1 MEEVN
6 MKKFLTGLFLILSA
20 FSFSEN
26 VIRKISVTGNS
37 EREVAPD
44 TAKISFQIQVKNQN
58 LNNATKE
65 LKEKIEKFKSGLKS
79 KKIELTNFET
89 ISFYSNKQKDYENS
103 YIEDEQLVYEDFKGK
118 KKIDKSETKKK
129 PASYTVQMKVTI
141 KNTDF
146 EKLSKL
152 IDFAGNDSLKNLKKS
167 ETENNSYYFVLNDS
181 DVSLNNALNKTLN
194 KFSSIKSKLNSSG
207 ISENNIIFDDYKVVE
222 NQSVQNGNPKDVF
235 VVTESFTVTTKNLK
249 NLNDIISLA
258 DDNSINISGSIY
270 FDISDKDKIASEM
283 YNEAFNQAK
292 SKAVSI
298 LKSSNMTLSSPLV
311 VSEDIA
317 FQQKM
322 IDRIDSEWGVAA
334 EYAAEPVAMKSG
346 SQSGMAIAKKGRDRR
361 IDYIPKPIKL
371 SQNISVLYEIK

>member
-1 MEEVN
+1 

-58 LNNATKE
+58 LNSATKE

-129 PASYTVQMKVTI
+129 PASYTVQMKVII

-207 ISENNIIFDDYKVVE
+207 ISENNIIFDDYKVIE

-322 IDRIDSEWGVAA
+322 IDRIDSEWGVTA

>member
-1 MEEVN
+1 

-129 PASYTVQMKVTI
+129 PESYTVQMKVTI

-207 ISENNIIFDDYKVVE
+207 ISENNIIFDDYKVIE

-334 EYAAEPVAMKSG
+334 EYAAEPVAMKSD

>member
-1 MEEVN
+1 
-6 MKKFLTGLFLILSA
+6 MKKFLTGLFLILSV

-26 VIRKISVTGNS
+26 IIRKISVTGNS

-58 LNNATKE
+58 LNSATKE

-103 YIEDEQLVYEDFKGK
+103 YIEDEQLVYDDFKGK

-207 ISENNIIFDDYKVVE
+207 ISENNIIFDDYKVIE

>member
-1 MEEVN
+1 

-129 PASYTVQMKVTI
+129 PASYTVQMKVII

-207 ISENNIIFDDYKVVE
+207 ISENNIIFDDYKVIE

-258 DDNSINISGSIY
+258 DDNSINTSGSIY

-334 EYAAEPVAMKSG
+334 EYAAEPVDMKSG

>member
-1 MEEVN
+1 
-6 MKKFLTGLFLILSA
+6 MKKFLTGLFLILSV

-26 VIRKISVTGNS
+26 IIRKISVTGNS

-58 LNNATKE
+58 LNSATKE

-89 ISFYSNKQKDYENS
+89 ISFYSNKQTDYDNR
-103 YIEDEQLVYEDFKGK
+103 YIEDEQLVYDDFKGK

-207 ISENNIIFDDYKVVE
+207 ISENNIIFDDYKVIE

>member
-1 MEEVN
+1 

-129 PASYTVQMKVTI
+129 PASYTVQMRVTI
-141 KNTDF
+141 KNTNF

-152 IDFAGNDSLKNLKKS
+152 IDFTGNDSMKNLKKS

-207 ISENNIIFDDYKVVE
+207 ISENNIIFDDYKVIE

-371 SQNISVLYEIK
+371 FQNISVLYEIK

>member
-1 MEEVN
+1 

-129 PASYTVQMKVTI
+129 PASYTVQMKVII

-207 ISENNIIFDDYKVVE
+207 ISENNIIFDDYKVIE

>member
-1 MEEVN
+1 

-118 KKIDKSETKKK
+118 KKIDKSEAKKK

-207 ISENNIIFDDYKVVE
+207 ISENNIIFDDYKVIE
-222 NQSVQNGNPKDVF
+222 NQSVQNRNPKDVF

>member
-1 MEEVN
+1 

-207 ISENNIIFDDYKVVE
+207 ISENNIIFDDYKVIE

-235 VVTESFTVTTKNLK
+235 IVTESFTVTTKNLK

-322 IDRIDSEWGVAA
+322 IDRIDSEWGVAT

>member
-1 MEEVN
+1 

-207 ISENNIIFDDYKVVE
+207 ISENNIIFDDYKVIE

>member
-1 MEEVN
+1 

-129 PASYTVQMKVTI
+129 PASYTVQMRVTI

-207 ISENNIIFDDYKVVE
+207 ISENNIIFDDYKVIE

>member
-1 MEEVN
+1 

-44 TAKISFQIQVKNQN
+44 TAKIFFQIQVKNQN
-58 LNNATKE
+58 LNSATKE

-207 ISENNIIFDDYKVVE
+207 ISENNIIFDDYKVIE
-222 NQSVQNGNPKDVF
+222 NQSIQNGNPKDVF

>member
-6 MKKFLTGLFLILSA
+6 MKKFLTGLFLILSV

-129 PASYTVQMKVTI
+129 PASYTVQMRVTI

-146 EKLSKL
+146 GKLSKL

-207 ISENNIIFDDYKVVE
+207 ISENNIIFDDYKVIE

>member
-1 MEEVN
+1 

-129 PASYTVQMKVTI
+129 PESYTVQMKVTI

-207 ISENNIIFDDYKVVE
+207 ISENNIIFDDYKVIE

-258 DDNSINISGSIY
+258 DDNSININGSIY

>member
-1 MEEVN
+1 
-6 MKKFLTGLFLILSA
+6 MKKFLTGLFLILSV

-65 LKEKIEKFKSGLKS
+65 LKEKIEKFNSGLKS

-129 PASYTVQMKVTI
+129 PASYTVQMRVTI

-146 EKLSKL
+146 GKLSKL

-207 ISENNIIFDDYKVVE
+207 ISENNIIFDDYKVIE

>member
-44 TAKISFQIQVKNQN
+44 TAKIFFQIQVKNQN
-58 LNNATKE
+58 LNSATKE

-207 ISENNIIFDDYKVVE
+207 ISENNIIFDDYKVIE
-222 NQSVQNGNPKDVF
+222 NQSIQNGNPKDVF

>member
-1 MEEVN
+1 

-167 ETENNSYYFVLNDS
+167 ETENNSYYFILNDS

-207 ISENNIIFDDYKVVE
+207 ISENNIIFDDYKVIE

>member
-1 MEEVN
+1 

-167 ETENNSYYFVLNDS
+167 EIENNSYYFVLNDS

-207 ISENNIIFDDYKVVE
+207 ISENNIIFDDYKVIE

-235 VVTESFTVTTKNLK
+235 VVTESFTVTTKNLE

>member
-1 MEEVN
+1 

-58 LNNATKE
+58 LNSATKE
-65 LKEKIEKFKSGLKS
+65 LKEKIEKFKLGLKS

-207 ISENNIIFDDYKVVE
+207 ISENNIIFDDYKVIE

>member
-1 MEEVN
+1 MRQHSMIMQTLRKHLLIQKREWIQIILFTD
-6 MKKFLTGLFLILSA
+6 KF
-20 FSFSEN
+20 N
-26 VIRKISVTGNS
+26 
-37 EREVAPD
+37 
-44 TAKISFQIQVKNQN
+44 
-58 LNNATKE
+58 
-65 LKEKIEKFKSGLKS
+65 
-79 KKIELTNFET
+79 
-89 ISFYSNKQKDYENS
+89 
-103 YIEDEQLVYEDFKGK
+103 
-118 KKIDKSETKKK
+118 
-129 PASYTVQMKVTI
+129 
-141 KNTDF
+141 
-146 EKLSKL
+146 
-152 IDFAGNDSLKNLKKS
+152 SLKNLKKS

-207 ISENNIIFDDYKVVE
+207 ISENNIIFDDYKVIE

-317 FQQKM
+317 FQ
-322 IDRIDSEWGVAA
+322 
-334 EYAAEPVAMKSG
+334 
-346 SQSGMAIAKKGRDRR
+346 
-361 IDYIPKPIKL
+361 
-371 SQNISVLYEIK
+371 

>member
-1 MEEVN
+1 

-58 LNNATKE
+58 LNSATKE

-118 KKIDKSETKKK
+118 KKIDKSEIKKK
-129 PASYTVQMKVTI
+129 PASYTVQMKVII

-207 ISENNIIFDDYKVVE
+207 ISENNIIFDDYKVIE

>member
-1 MEEVN
+1 

-58 LNNATKE
+58 LNSATKE

-207 ISENNIIFDDYKVVE
+207 ISENNIIFDDYKVIE

-334 EYAAEPVAMKSG
+334 EYAAESVAMKSG

>member
-1 MEEVN
+1 

-207 ISENNIIFDDYKVVE
+207 ISENIIFDDYKVIE

>member
-1 MEEVN
+1 

-152 IDFAGNDSLKNLKKS
+152 IDFVGNDSLKNLKKS

-207 ISENNIIFDDYKVVE
+207 ISENNIIFDDYKVIE

>member
-1 MEEVN
+1 

-58 LNNATKE
+58 LNSATKE

-129 PASYTVQMKVTI
+129 PASYTVQMKVII

-181 DVSLNNALNKTLN
+181 DISLNNALNKTLN

-207 ISENNIIFDDYKVVE
+207 ISENNIIFDDYKVIE

>member
-1 MEEVN
+1 

-207 ISENNIIFDDYKVVE
+207 ISENNIIFDDYKVIE

-322 IDRIDSEWGVAA
+322 IDRIDSEWGVVA
-334 EYAAEPVAMKSG
+334 EYAAEPIAMKSG

>member
-1 MEEVN
+1 

-181 DVSLNNALNKTLN
+181 DISLNNALNKTLN

-207 ISENNIIFDDYKVVE
+207 ISENNIIFDDYKVIE
-222 NQSVQNGNPKDVF
+222 NQSVQNGDPKDVF

>member
-1 MEEVN
+1 

>member
-1 MEEVN
+1 

-58 LNNATKE
+58 LNSATKE

-129 PASYTVQMKVTI
+129 PASYTVQMKVII

-194 KFSSIKSKLNSSG
+194 KFSSIKSKLNPSG
-207 ISENNIIFDDYKVVE
+207 ISENNIIFDDYKVIE

-334 EYAAEPVAMKSG
+334 EYAVEPVAMKSG

>member
-1 MEEVN
+1 

-167 ETENNSYYFVLNDS
+167 EIENNSYYFVLNDS

-207 ISENNIIFDDYKVVE
+207 ISENNIIFDDYKVIE
-222 NQSVQNGNPKDVF
+222 NQSVQNRNPKDVF

>member
-1 MEEVN
+1 

-58 LNNATKE
+58 LNSATKE

-129 PASYTVQMKVTI
+129 SASYTVQMKVTI

-207 ISENNIIFDDYKVVE
+207 ISENNIIFDDYKVIE

>member
-1 MEEVN
+1 
-6 MKKFLTGLFLILSA
+6 MKKFLTGLFLILSV

-129 PASYTVQMKVTI
+129 PASYTVQMRVTI

-146 EKLSKL
+146 GKLSKL

-207 ISENNIIFDDYKVVE
+207 ISENNIIFDDYKVIE

>member
-1 MEEVN
+1 

-58 LNNATKE
+58 LNSATKE

-79 KKIELTNFET
+79 KKIDLTNFET

-152 IDFAGNDSLKNLKKS
+152 IDFEGNDSLKNLKKS

-207 ISENNIIFDDYKVVE
+207 ISENNIIFDDYKVIE

-235 VVTESFTVTTKNLK
+235 IVTESFTVTTKNLK

>member
-1 MEEVN
+1 

-58 LNNATKE
+58 LNSATKE

-118 KKIDKSETKKK
+118 KKTDKSETKKK

-207 ISENNIIFDDYKVVE
+207 ISENNIIFDDYKVIE
-222 NQSVQNGNPKDVF
+222 NQSVQSGNSKDVF

-346 SQSGMAIAKKGRDRR
+346 SQSGMAIVKKGRDRR